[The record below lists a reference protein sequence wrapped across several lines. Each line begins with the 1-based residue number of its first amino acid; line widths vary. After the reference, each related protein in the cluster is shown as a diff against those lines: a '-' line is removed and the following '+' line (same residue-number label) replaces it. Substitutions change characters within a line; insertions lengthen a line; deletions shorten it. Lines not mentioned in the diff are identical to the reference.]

1 MRDTMT
7 AEQIRER
14 NLTIA
19 IYAGVAHRRKSS
31 NFDGYKFNIP
41 YGHKPPNSISFS
53 ETTAY
58 LLKHSDSLHYHD
70 RWDWLMPVIQK
81 LYRHD
86 VIYAVSEEE
95 VKASIPYEPI
105 EFIFAKVYNWIVKI
119 NNNEGLK

>member
-1 MRDTMT
+1 MT

-81 LYRHD
+81 LFKADLTYRN
-86 VIYAVSEEE
+86 SEEA
-95 VKASIPYEPI
+95 VKSALPYEPI
-105 EFIFAKVYNWIVKI
+105 EVVFQLVFEWVEKI
-119 NNNEGLK
+119 NNNEGLL

>member
-1 MRDTMT
+1 MT

-19 IYAGVAHRRKSS
+19 IYAKVAHRRKSS

-70 RWDWLMPVIQK
+70 RWDWLMPVIRQLYQK
-81 LYRHD
+81 GDPIFRD
-86 VIYAVSEEE
+86 SEAEC
-95 VKASIPYEPI
+95 KSALCYEPI
-105 EFIFAKVYNWIVKI
+105 EEVHKIVYQWIQKI
-119 NNNEGLK
+119 NNNEGLA